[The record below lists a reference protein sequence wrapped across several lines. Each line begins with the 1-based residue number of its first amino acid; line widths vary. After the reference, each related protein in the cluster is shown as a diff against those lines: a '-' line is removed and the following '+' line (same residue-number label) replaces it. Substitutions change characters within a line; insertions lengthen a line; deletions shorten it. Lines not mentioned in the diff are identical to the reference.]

1 MYLIKHTLLREA
13 KVPSLVAACPGG
25 WVVVDMEGRRGTG
38 DGLETLPL
46 EHPKTH
52 LEPFTPSHAAEK
64 KASSPPPGEGE
75 VSRARRQGPRGRA
88 A

>member
-1 MYLIKHTLLREA
+1 MDTE
-13 KVPSLVAACPGG
+13 GG
-25 WVVVDMEGRRGTG
+25 RSTG

-52 LEPFTPSHAAEK
+52 LEPVTPSHAAE

-75 VSRARRQGPRGRA
+75 VSRATTQDPRGSA